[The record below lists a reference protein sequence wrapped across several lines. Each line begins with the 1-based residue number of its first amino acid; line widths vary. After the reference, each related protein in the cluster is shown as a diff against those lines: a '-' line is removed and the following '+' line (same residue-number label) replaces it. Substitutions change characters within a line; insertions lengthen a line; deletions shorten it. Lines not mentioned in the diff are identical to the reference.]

1 MVLLTVVAEVEQA
14 AKGGISMNWD
24 EMHMYLHNYSVLLL
38 FLFVLRV
45 AGTLAFWPFMKPLCC

>member
-14 AKGGISMNWD
+14 AKEGNSMNWD
-24 EMHMYLHNYSVLLL
+24 EMHMHLHNYYSVLLL

-45 AGTLAFWPFMKPLCC
+45 AGLQVLWRFDPL